1 MARKKK
7 TDADETPSRPRAPEE
22 FCAWWYPTS
31 QDQES
36 GASIGGH
43 PDAARMWARKDP
55 GRWCRRA
62 FGIKADNAWLC
73 QCYQDEY
80 NSWIQAGRP
89 ERAEP
94 FISLCV
100 PREDALAFIA
110 EMTAV
115 VKGDKDA

>member
-1 MARKKK
+1 
-7 TDADETPSRPRAPEE
+7 
-22 FCAWWYPTS
+22 
-31 QDQES
+31 
-36 GASIGGH
+36 
-43 PDAARMWARKDP
+43 MWARKDP

-80 NSWIQAGRP
+80 NAWIQAGRP